1 MILIESYMISSN
13 HLSMK
18 NAIVL
23 LFLFLLVSSCKQEQ
37 INSIDLAGRWSF
49 AMDPQDIG
57 EKEHWYE
64 TGLEDTI
71 WLPGSMASNHK
82 GFDITSETEWTAE
95 IKDTA
100 WYRNPK
106 FAPYNDPD
114 HFRIPFWLQ
123 PEKKYTGAAW
133 YQKAIQIPEE
143 WGQKEVILHLERCHW
158 ETTVWLDGAE
168 LGTRNSLSTPHI
180 YRFHADAGK
189 HLLTIRVDNRTRDI
203 DVGINSHSITD
214 HTQTNWNGIVGDICL
229 TSEEKLAVNNLVL
242 TPDIDQR
249 SVEVVA
255 RVMNRSEGEIT
266 INLLAEAELINEDQ
280 SSEINPFQQT
290 YALAEGENIL
300 TFTYDLGDDA
310 LLWDEFEP
318 HLYRLDIRVSSH
330 DIVTECSETFGLR
343 EIRVENNQILL
354 NNRRLFLRGTL
365 ECAIF
370 PKTGYPSTSREEW
383 KRIFGIIKSYGLNHM
398 RFHSWCPP
406 EAAFDAADEEGI
418 YLQVECG
425 SWANQTTTLGDG
437 KPVDRFIR
445 EESRRIV
452 QEYGNHPSFCLMA
465 YGNEPG
471 GRNYQAYL
479 TAFVTWWKKEDGRRL
494 YTAAAGWPQLP
505 VNDYHNI
512 PAPRIQGWGEQL
524 ASVINGEPPRT
535 NYDWHSRDRMP
546 DDGIPVISHEIG
558 QWCVYPDFKEM
569 QQYNG
574 VLKAKNFE
582 IFQQSLDSNHMG
594 HLADSF
600 LLASGK
606 LQSICYKADIEA
618 ALRTSG
624 LSGFQ
629 LLDLHDFPGQGTALV
644 GVLNPF
650 WEEKGYMT
658 AEEYSRFCNSVVP
671 LARMKK
677 RIFLEGD
684 TLHAG
689 IEVAN
694 FYKGELTSVE
704 PEWKIRSAQGDIIGQ
719 GKLGMMT
726 IPVGNGIRLGDVNF
740 PLPETGMARQL
751 VLEVAVAGYT
761 NRWDLW
767 VYPEHNDVESQLDV
781 YLTEVIDHQALE
793 ALENGQNVLLS
804 TGRGKIKEGK
814 GGEVGVGFS
823 SIFWNTAW
831 TNGQKP
837 HTLGILCD
845 PDHPALRQFPTE
857 YHSNWQ
863 WWDAMSHADVINL
876 NEFPAALTPIVRVI
890 DDWFSN
896 RRLGLLIEMKV
907 GNGKLLISGIDLYN
921 HLDSRPEARQL
932 LVSLND
938 YMRSAYFDP
947 EVSVEI
953 GQVLG
958 LMK

>member
-1 MILIESYMISSN
+1 MILIESHMITLN
-13 HLSMK
+13 HPSMK

-23 LFLFLLVSSCKQEQ
+23 LFVFLLVSSCNQEH

-49 AMDPQDIG
+49 AMDPLDIG

-71 WLPGSMASNHK
+71 WLPGSMASNHR
-82 GFDITSETEWTAE
+82 GFDITAETEWTAE

-133 YQKAIQIPEE
+133 YQKEIQIPEE
-143 WGQKEVILHLERCHW
+143 WNNKEVILHLERCHW
-158 ETTVWLDGAE
+158 ETTVWLDNE
-168 LGTRNSLSTPHI
+168 KIGTRNSLSTPHI
-180 YRFHADAGK
+180 YRMSADPGK
-189 HLLTIRVDNRTRDI
+189 HLLTIRVDNRIRDI

-214 HTQTNWNGIVGDICL
+214 HTQTNWNGIVGGIYL
-229 TSEEKLAVNNLVL
+229 TSEEKITVNSLVL
-242 TPDIDQR
+242 TPDIDQK

-266 INLLAEAELINEDQ
+266 INLLAKAELINEDQ
-280 SSEINPFQQT
+280 SSAISPFQQT
-290 YALAEGENIL
+290 YALAEGENII
-300 TFTYDLGDDA
+300 TFTCDLGDDA

-318 HLYRLDIRVSSH
+318 HLYRLDIRVSSN

-370 PKTGYPSTSREEW
+370 PTTGYPPTSREEW

-406 EAAFDAADEEGI
+406 EAAFDAADEEGV

-425 SWANQTTTLGDG
+425 SWANQSTSLGDG

-445 EESRRIV
+445 EESKRIV
-452 QEYGNHPSFCLMA
+452 EAYGNHPSFCLMA

-479 TAFVTWWKKEDGRRL
+479 TEFVSRWKKEDGRRL
-494 YTAAAGWPQLP
+494 YTAAAGWPMLP

-524 ASVINGEPPRT
+524 ASVINGEQPRT
-535 NYDWHSRDRMP
+535 NYDWNSKNRMP
-546 DDGIPVISHEIG
+546 GDSIPVISHEIG

-569 QQYNG
+569 KQYTG
-574 VLKAKNFE
+574 VLKAMNFE
-582 IFQQSLDSNHMG
+582 IFQQSLVANQMG

-606 LQSICYKADIEA
+606 LQSLCYKADIEA
-618 ALRTSG
+618 ALRTEG
-624 LSGFQ
+624 LGGFQ

-650 WEEKGYMT
+650 WEEKGYTT
-658 AEEYSRFCNSVVP
+658 AEEFSRFCNAVVP
-671 LARMKK
+671 LARMDR

-689 IEVAN
+689 IEAAN
-694 FYKGELTSVE
+694 FYKYELTSVE
-704 PEWKIRSAQGDIIGQ
+704 PEWKIRTVQGDIIGE
-719 GKLGMMT
+719 GELGMKT

-740 PLPETGMARQL
+740 PLAETGMARQL
-751 VLEVAVAGYT
+751 VLEVVVAGYT
-761 NRWDLW
+761 NSWDLW
-767 VYPEHNDVESQLDV
+767 VYPKNNDVRGRLDV
-781 YLTEVIDHQALE
+781 YLTEELDLQAVD
-793 ALENGQNVLLS
+793 ALKKGQDVLLS
-804 TGRGKIKEGK
+804 AGRGKIKEGK

-831 TNGQKP
+831 TNGQMP

-845 PDHPALRQFPTE
+845 PDHPALRLFPTE

-863 WWDAMSHADVINL
+863 WWDAMSHADVIRL
-876 NEFPAALTPIVRVI
+876 DDFPATLTPIVRVI
-890 DDWFSN
+890 DDWFTN
-896 RRLGLLIEMKV
+896 RSLALLVEMKV

-921 HLDSRPEARQL
+921 DLDSRPEARQL
-932 LVSLND
+932 LMSLND
-938 YMRSAYFDP
+938 YMHSSSFDP
-947 EVSVEI
+947 EVSVDI